1 MSFNIL
7 LSYLQILP
15 YNTFVRGEIIRHCFN
30 FRHTNSLGLFS
41 LALYTLICYVNPR
54 TSGLLILK

>member
-30 FRHTNSLGLFS
+30 FRHTNSLGL
-41 LALYTLICYVNPR
+41 YTLICYVNPR